1 MSAETWQLIITIV
14 LVVVIIAFIFKKLI
28 KVAIAIGAILL
39 LFNVG
44 FIMSGTEVRNF
55 FNLDSFL
62 SADQANKAEYYLNDF
77 DQKREEYG
85 VIDPEKVYDGMVGVV
100 TQGTVI
106 VIEGIGKIDIIA
118 FSESVAKRIVE
129 SGNENVNTEALRSEI
144 KDQLT
149 GIKDSDLDQI
159 MEEINSRLD
168 RDQIESL
175 VTDTP
180 SN

>member
-1 MSAETWQLIITIV
+1 MSAETWQIIITIV
-14 LVVVIIAFIFKKLI
+14 LSVVIIAFIFKKLV
-28 KVAIAIGAILL
+28 KVAIAIGVVLL

-44 FIMSGTEVRNF
+44 FTMSGTEIRNF
-55 FNLDSFL
+55 FDLDRFL
-62 SADQANKAEYYLNDF
+62 GTEQASKVEYYLNDF

-106 VIEGIGKIDIIA
+106 VIEGIGKIDIVA
-118 FSESVAKRIVE
+118 FSESVAKKIVE
-129 SGNENVNTEALRSEI
+129 AGNKGVDTEALRSEI

-159 MEEINSRLD
+159 MDEITNRLD
-168 RDQIESL
+168 QES
-175 VTDTP
+175 TMAEQANET
-180 SN
+180 N